1 MISRMMRAASLDS
14 HLYEEVEA
22 DSSAILQALL
32 IVILVSIVRGIST
45 LTEADNALSGIGI
58 GVVGGLISWSVWAFI
73 TYIIG
78 VKLLRTEA
86 TNSSWGEL
94 ARVTGFAQTPGL
106 LFILVLIPVVGQYL
120 ALPVLLWQLVAMV
133 VGIRQ
138 ALDYTSTLRAVSV
151 VLIGFVV
158 VVIIQYMLFA
168 LVGGA

>member
-22 DSSAILQALL
+22 DSSAILQAIS

-106 LFILVLIPVVGQYL
+106 LFILVLIPVVGQYI
-120 ALPVLLWQLVAMV
+120 ALPVLLWQLFAMV

>member
-1 MISRMMRAASLDS
+1 MNSVFVNRIIRACKLDVS
-14 HLYEEVEA
+14 LYEEVEA

-58 GVVGGLISWSVWAFI
+58 GVVGGLVSWSVWAFI

-94 ARVTGFAQTPGL
+94 ARVTGFALTPGL
-106 LFILVLIPVVGQYL
+106 LFILVLVIVWIVQTVRAFQSGLTNKGTGMLIGIIPAFIISVIATFIL
-120 ALPVLLWQLVAMV
+120 AL
-133 VGIRQ
+133 I
-138 ALDYTSTLRAVSV
+138 
-151 VLIGFVV
+151 IFGF
-158 VVIIQYMLFA
+158 
-168 LVGGA
+168 

>member
-1 MISRMMRAASLDS
+1 MISRMIRAASLDS

-22 DSSAILQALL
+22 DSSAIRQAIF
-32 IVILVSIVRGIST
+32 IVVLVSIVRGIST
-45 LTEADNALSGIGI
+45 LTGSDNVISGIGI
-58 GVVGGLISWSVWAFI
+58 GIVGGLISWSIWAFI

-86 TNSSWGEL
+86 TSASWGEL

-106 LFILVLIPVVGQYL
+106 LFILVLVPVVGQYL
-120 ALPVLLWQLVAMV
+120 ALPVLVWQLFAMV

-138 ALDYTSTLRAVSV
+138 ALDYTSTLRAVAV

-158 VVIIQYMLFA
+158 VVVIQYLLFV